1 MLKKRATEPE
11 LMDAAGF
18 DRDLAEESFRFMA
31 VVNRWFGGVR
41 AVRRFVAAEA
51 ARAPRGRRLR
61 VLDVGSGSCDIPIAV
76 CAWARGRRIPV
87 HFTCIESSEH
97 AVRIARRGLRRSPD
111 LPITL
116 IRGDI
121 FYHRPETPYDC
132 AVGSMFFHHL
142 AESDILRLIGRLRG
156 FVRSSLLINDL
167 QRSLANYAA
176 CRLLLPAF
184 PFEVGHD
191 ALLSIRKGFREAE
204 LKDLLEGLQNA
215 AVSVSSAP
223 LFRIRAVVR
232 FIGVA
237 SCG

>member
-1 MLKKRATEPE
+1 VLKKRAAEPE

-18 DRDLAEESFRFMA
+18 DRNLAEESFRFIA
-31 VVNRWFGGVR
+31 VVNRWFGDAR

-51 ARAPRGRRLR
+51 ARTPRDRALR

-76 CAWARGRRIPV
+76 CAWARGRRIRV
-87 HFTCIESSEH
+87 HFTCIENSEH
-97 AVRIARRGLRRSPD
+97 AVRIARRNLRRNPD

-121 FYHRPETPYDC
+121 FAHQPEALYDC

-142 AESDILRLIGRLRG
+142 AENDIMRLIDRLRG

-167 QRSLANYAA
+167 QRSPANYAA

-191 ALLSIRKGFREAE
+191 ALLSIRKGFRAAE
-204 LKDLLEGLQNA
+204 LEDLLAGLQDA

-237 SCG
+237 PCE